1 MKHRIHG
8 IKDVYSFLF
17 LSSPITSQLT
27 YENVRD
33 FLEVDHIL
41 YKQKTRYRIHFPFL
55 VEITR
60 VERIPIKLQPS
71 NGYGTEKYHGLTGKG
86 EVWYDFQVM
95 YIYIMM
101 QRINATDYFFI

>member
-1 MKHRIHG
+1 MG
-8 IKDVYSFLF
+8 LYVY
-17 LSSPITSQLT
+17 SPITSQLT

-41 YKQKTRYRIHFPFL
+41 YKQKTRYRIHFPFV

-60 VERIPIKLQPS
+60 VERVPIKLQPS
-71 NGYGTEKYHGLTGKG
+71 NGYGTEKFLGLTGKG

-95 YIYIMM
+95 YYIYI
-101 QRINATDYFFI
+101 IGCKEGKTDMSI